1 MPTAFEKS
9 EFALS
14 LTKAML
20 CLFWRIMD
28 NIYWHAVIIDCTG
41 SYTTLEATMNCAQHI
56 RETADPEKVKKDEER
71 EEIEFILA
79 GQDEGHDFES

>member
-1 MPTAFEKS
+1 M
-9 EFALS
+9 
-14 LTKAML
+14 
-20 CLFWRIMD
+20 
-28 NIYWHAVIIDCTG
+28 H
-41 SYTTLEATMNCAQHI
+41 TTLEATMNCAQHI